1 MSNKKVKNKS
11 PFGKL
16 LTRLRKQQ
24 GLTMSH
30 LAKEVGVSES
40 YISLLESGERKQ
52 PSRDLVLKLAHIL
65 GARTDNTLA
74 DDFLVTAGYYPAN
87 KQAYQAHIST
97 ISSYRQHIEA
107 EPQDFAAYTALIFA
121 LIKMG
126 EPQEAQSLIQ
136 KGLTQFAD
144 TTQLQSLLASLEL
157 AKHNYVKAIQLQEFA
172 LAQQQVQHPP
182 EHPETYRF
190 ELNLGVMHFLKG
202 SHHYQAMTV
211 AQGQADA
218 STSTQEKTLALNHF
232 QHAQALFERLLVQD
246 PNNIYVLDEYAR
258 VTFNLASLADTS
270 EAVALWNET
279 ITGLKRV
286 LHAEDKYILGHATLL
301 ETAIFLAHAHSKS
314 QAFEQA
320 ETLINLLQVTVSPP
334 HWMVYYIKACFF
346 SLRHQAQ
353 GGSEQLEWALQALG
367 EAIKLDPEAVWGNAP
382 HDPDLSSLRQ
392 HQPSEFQRQIS
403 P

>member
-1 MSNKKVKNKS
+1 VSNKKVKNKS

-24 GLTMSH
+24 GLTMSQ

-52 PSRDLVLKLAHIL
+52 PSRELVLKLAQIL

-87 KQAYQAHIST
+87 KQTYQAHIST
-97 ISSYRQHIEA
+97 IAAYRQHIEA
-107 EPQDFAAYTALIFA
+107 EPQDFVTYTALIFA

-126 EPQEAQSLIQ
+126 ETQEAQGLIQ

-144 TTQLQSLLASLEL
+144 TNQLQSLLASLEL

-172 LAQQQVQHPP
+172 LAQQQLQYAPG
-182 EHPETYRF
+182 HPETFRF

-202 SHHYQAMTV
+202 SHHYQAMSI
-211 AQGQADA
+211 AHSQSHEPAYI
-218 STSTQEKTLALNHF
+218 QEKTLAQTHF
-232 QHAQALFERLLVQD
+232 QQAQDLFKRLLAQE

-258 VTFNLASLADTS
+258 VTFNLASLAEAS
-270 EAVALWNET
+270 EAISLWNET
-279 ITGLKRV
+279 IIGLTRV

-314 QAFEQA
+314 QAFELA

-353 GGSEQLEWALQALG
+353 GGDDSLDTALQALG
-367 EAIKLDPEAVWGNAP
+367 EAFKCDPQAVSDNAP
-382 HDPDLSSLRQ
+382 HDPDLSYLRQ
-392 HQPSEFQRQIS
+392 HQPSEFQRRIS